1 MGRAVTFIGALDNF
15 HCSFPFRGDIGSTN
29 VKMKHPITG
38 IPTGISRRG
47 DFNTPHQKPAGVFC
61 VGHVAS
67 ISIGSLKVKVNGR
80 GCGRIGDDVGGAG
93 CTSVAEGHP
102 KVFAG

>member
-1 MGRAVTFIGALDNF
+1 MGRAVTFFGAADVP
-15 HCSFPFRGDIGSTN
+15 HCSPMTRLGKSTN
-29 VKMKHPITG
+29 VKVG
-38 IPTGISRRG
+38 GLGVSRQG
-47 DFNTPHQKPAGVFC
+47 HINTPHLLPAGPFC
-61 VGHVAS
+61 VGHVAP
-67 ISIGSLKVKVNGR
+67 ITLGSSKVKVNGR